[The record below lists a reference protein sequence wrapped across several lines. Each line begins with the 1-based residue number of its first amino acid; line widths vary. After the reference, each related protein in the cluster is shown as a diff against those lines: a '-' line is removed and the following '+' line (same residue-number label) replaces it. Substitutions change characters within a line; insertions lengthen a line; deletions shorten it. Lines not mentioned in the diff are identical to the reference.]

1 MGAKVLG
8 IPTINIIPPENK
20 LLPPFGVYVCDV
32 VVGDKTYHGITDVG
46 CKPTIEGVNP
56 VAVETN
62 NFDFNENLNGMKG
75 RVSFRSRER
84 SEMKFESLEALKQQ
98 LEQDIAYGRF
108 YVQQH

>member
-1 MGAKVLG
+1 M
-8 IPTINIIPPENK
+8 
-20 LLPPFGVYVCDV
+20 
-32 VVGDKTYHGITDVG
+32 G

-62 NFDFNENLNGMKG
+62 IFDFNENLYVKKV
-75 RVSFRSRER
+75 RVCFRSRER
-84 SEMKFESLEALKQQ
+84 SEMKFESLEDLKQQ